1 MTRAAEL
8 ADYFGKRTKESVE
21 AIKRSVYF
29 GGSMS
34 LSEGLHV
41 ERTEFLQTD
50 QSEAGQ
56 ELMLQ
61 YLSDTA
67 STGELPLYRPDT
79 YAQALEAG
87 RVPRGRCD
95 QRGGEEVSTAQPIT
109 RHDVSFTSG
118 EDTCAAWL
126 YLPTGATS
134 PPVVIL
140 GHGLG
145 ATREMRLDAFAERF
159 AQAGIAALAF
169 TYRHFG
175 DSSGQ
180 PRQLLS
186 IKRQLADWDAA
197 IAWVKKRRDLDGNRI
212 AVWGSSFGGGHSIT
226 VASRHPELKA
236 AVAQCPFTDGLAS
249 ALALGPTESL
259 KVLPSVAKDFASMV
273 LRRPPATIPLAG
285 PPGSLALMNAPDA
298 LPGYEALLP
307 PKTTFR
313 NEVAARVAPTIATYR
328 PGRVAKKI
336 MVPILF
342 CVSDIDSV
350 TPPAQT
356 LRYARTAPRGEIK
369 RYNAGHFAFYLGEPF
384 EALVRDQVEFLTR
397 QLQPVTSAPPPSP

>member
-1 MTRAAEL
+1 M
-8 ADYFGKRTKESVE
+8 
-21 AIKRSVYF
+21 
-29 GGSMS
+29 
-34 LSEGLHV
+34 
-41 ERTEFLQTD
+41 
-50 QSEAGQ
+50 
-56 ELMLQ
+56 
-61 YLSDTA
+61 
-67 STGELPLYRPDT
+67 
-79 YAQALEAG
+79 
-87 RVPRGRCD
+87 
-95 QRGGEEVSTAQPIT
+95 STARPFT
-109 RHDVSFTSG
+109 RHDVSFTS
-118 EDTCAAWL
+118 EADACAGWL
-126 YLPTGATS
+126 YLPTGVAS

-175 DSSGQ
+175 DSGGQ

-197 IAWVKKRRDLDGNRI
+197 IAWVKARGDLDATRI

-226 VASRHPELKA
+226 VASRHPELRA

-249 ALALGPTESL
+249 ALALGPTASL
-259 KVLPSVAKDFASMV
+259 KVLPTVARDFVSIIG
-273 LRRPPATIPLAG
+273 RRAPTMIPLAG

-307 PKTTFR
+307 TGTTFL
-313 NEVAARVAPTIATYR
+313 NEVAARVAPTIMAYR

-336 MVPILF
+336 KFPILF
-342 CVSDIDSV
+342 CVSNTDSV

-369 RYNAGHFAFYLGEPF
+369 RYDAGHFDFYLGEAF
-384 EALVRDQVEFLTR
+384 EALVCDQVEFLTR
-397 QLQPVTSAPPPSP
+397 ELNSAPTQGQLCDVRSS